1 MTAQTRSTTSFIAFA
16 GAGARAFTWQ
26 ELAPIIA
33 MENPFPKLTLVV
45 ALCLSTSSLL
55 AHAVSLAAFH
65 RGSQKANRIF
75 QRRQTLYSATAFG
88 STLLALLIAQFPEI
102 NASPKSPL
110 AWYFLSVVFLEV
122 QCLLNTSYGKSLT
135 KGQGDRRQL
144 LAYNNPNT
152 SKMSEMTLSLMPLL
166 LYLRPLPLL
175 CADPGITRDY
185 LTNAILA
192 TQ

>member
-1 MTAQTRSTTSFIAFA
+1 
-16 GAGARAFTWQ
+16 
-26 ELAPIIA
+26 
-33 MENPFPKLTLVV
+33 MESLFPKPTLVV
-45 ALCLSTSSLL
+45 ALCISTSSLL
-55 AHAVSLAAFH
+55 AHTAGLAAFH
-65 RGSQKANRIF
+65 HQRHKATRIF